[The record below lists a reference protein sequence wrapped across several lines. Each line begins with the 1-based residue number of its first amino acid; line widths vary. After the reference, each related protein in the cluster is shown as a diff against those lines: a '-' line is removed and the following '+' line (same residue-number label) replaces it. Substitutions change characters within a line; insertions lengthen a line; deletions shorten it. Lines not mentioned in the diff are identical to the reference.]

1 MALKHHVVQEALVHK
16 VYLGGDGPGTS
27 LVEECGFSAG
37 TEGYV
42 RMQMTMAEHQNDPL
56 VAQYI
61 GSAMMQILEVAGLGA
76 AMQQQAAQAAAD
88 AK

>member
-16 VYLGGDGPGTS
+16 VYLGGADGEKS
-27 LVEECGFSAG
+27 LVEECGFGAG
-37 TEGYV
+37 AEGYV
-42 RMQMTMAEHQNDPL
+42 RMQMTMTEHQNDPL

-61 GSAMMQILEVAGLGA
+61 GTAMMGILKVAGLDA
-76 AMQQQAAQAAAD
+76 AVQQQAAQAEAD

>member
-16 VYLGGDGPGTS
+16 VYLGGEAEGVPS
-27 LVEECGFSAG
+27 LVEDCGFGAG
-37 TEGYV
+37 AEGYV

-61 GSAMMQILEVAGLGA
+61 GTAMMQILKVAGLDA
-76 AMQQQAAQAAAD
+76 SVQQQTEAQAAP
-88 AK
+88 

>member
-1 MALKHHVVQEALVHK
+1 LVVLL
-16 VYLGGDGPGTS
+16 LGCNGGTAAPVR
-27 LVEECGFSAG
+27 VEDCGFGAG

-42 RMQMTMAEHQNDPL
+42 WMQMTMAEHQNDPL

-61 GSAMMQILEVAGLGA
+61 GTAMMQILQVAGLDA
-76 AMQQQAAQAAAD
+76 AVQQQAAQAAAD